1 MKKYLSLILSLALV
15 LGLAACG
22 GSASTTAPAP
32 SSAAPAAPAAS
43 SAAPAPK
50 ANPITLKYAHG
61 DSESSAFHA
70 GALVFKDLVETA
82 SDGEITVDIYPAG
95 QLGSLAEQVEG
106 IQMGTIDVTSVST
119 SIISNFNPDLM
130 IFDFPFLFESYDHV
144 YKVCDSEIGDGLA
157 EKLLDS
163 NIRLLGYWPIGFMKL
178 TTSKDYPL
186 DSLDGLA
193 NLPIRVISNDL
204 NISTWRAL
212 GADAVPMSW
221 GELFTALQQ
230 GTVVG
235 QYNPYTLTKDAMVY
249 EVQKYIY
256 ETNQSFNMAALLFS
270 PSTWNKLT
278 PEQQQI
284 ITDCAAKATTEYRK
298 IHEAKDQECKEF
310 LTTEGGM
317 EIRNTLD
324 VAKMKELT
332 ASVYDQNP
340 QYADMVEKIR
350 AMA

>member
-1 MKKYLSLILSLALV
+1 MKKSLAFLLALV
-15 LGLAACG
+15 MVMSIAACG
-22 GSASTTAPAP
+22 GKTET
-32 SSAAPAAPAAS
+32 SAAPAAPSAGGS
-43 SAAPAPK
+43 QAAPAPA
-50 ANPITLKYAHG
+50 ANPITLKFAHG
-61 DSESSAFHA
+61 DSEASAFHA
-70 GALVFKDLVETA
+70 GAKVFKELVEKE
-82 SDGEITVDIYPAG
+82 SNGEITVDIYPAG

-106 IQMGTIDVTSVST
+106 IQMGTIDVTAVST

-130 IFDFPFLFESYDHV
+130 VFDFPFLFESYDHV
-144 YKVCDSEIGDGLA
+144 YTVCDSEIGDGLA

-163 NIRLLGYWPIGFMKL
+163 NIKLLGYWPIGFMKL
-178 TTSKDYPL
+178 TTSEDHPL
-186 DSLDGLA
+186 NSIDDLA

-204 NISTWRAL
+204 NINTWRAL

-235 QYNPYTLTKDAMVY
+235 QYNPYTLTTDAMVY

-256 ETNQSFNMAALLFS
+256 ETNQSFNMASLLFA
-270 PSTWNKLT
+270 PSTWDKLT
-278 PEQQQI
+278 AEQQEI
-284 ITDCAAKATTEYRK
+284 VLACAEKATTEYRK

-324 VAKMKELT
+324 VAKMKEIT
-332 ASVYDQNP
+332 ASVYDGNT
-340 QYADMVEKIR
+340 QYADMVAKIR
-350 AMA
+350 AMAK